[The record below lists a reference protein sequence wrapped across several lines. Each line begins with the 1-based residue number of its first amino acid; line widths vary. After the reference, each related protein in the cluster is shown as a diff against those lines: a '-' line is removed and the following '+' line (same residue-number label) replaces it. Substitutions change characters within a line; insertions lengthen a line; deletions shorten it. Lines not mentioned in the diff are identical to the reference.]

1 MAGMMGQ
8 HDGVPAG
15 PFESEPLDLGRV
27 LARPGVPGDEV
38 VRRCER
44 WLVDVLDGAD
54 VALGASDAEIAG
66 LVAAEGWSVAQ
77 VVGGWVRRAAV
88 AGQEA
93 RAPVR
98 ELVAPGVTRVR

>member
-1 MAGMMGQ
+1 MAHQ
-8 HDGVPAG
+8 DGVPAG

-27 LARPGVPGDEV
+27 LATPGVPGDEV

-44 WLVDVLDGAD
+44 WLVDVLDEAE

-77 VVGGWVRRAAV
+77 VVGGWVRRAA
-88 AGQEA
+88 GA
-93 RAPVR
+93 RRPVR
-98 ELVAPGVTRVR
+98 ELVAPGVTRVH